1 MNNDHCT
8 VFLKESLRKTH
19 FDSFS
24 AVSKA
29 PEACE
34 LSWCAEFNALAT
46 PGTKTT
52 RRAQKTR
59 NFRRARSAPR
69 RGHTKHTLRSLPY
82 QEEKKGANQEVISN
96 LICTYSVPRA
106 SWRRNKGGVFIYD
119 TLANKVQN
127 LSRIRADLAKLWS
140 RRVGAGSFVFLLRS
154 RQNFGGSVLGCIDES
169 SNFVKTFFNN
179 STRSPR

>member
-1 MNNDHCT
+1 MTHVHCA
-8 VFLKESLRKTH
+8 VFLKESVRKTH
-19 FDSFS
+19 FESFS

-46 PGTKTT
+46 TGTKTT

-82 QEEKKGANQEVISN
+82 QEEKKRANQEVISN
-96 LICTYSVPRA
+96 LICTYSAPSA
-106 SWRRNKGGVFIYD
+106 SCLKNESWVFIYD
-119 TLANKVQN
+119 TLANKIRN
-127 LSRIRADLAKLWS
+127 LGRIRAD
-140 RRVGAGSFVFLLRS
+140 F
-154 RQNFGGSVLGCIDES
+154 DEL
-169 SNFVKTFFNN
+169 
-179 STRSPR
+179 